1 MIHTCN
7 SYAHTYTHVCIH
19 KHTQGGPQ
27 SPFGDA
33 GFVSQEQHPRQQQ
46 AVPDEVSTDQQQQ
59 EQNRQ
64 GQIMLDLLE
73 GQQVL

>member
-1 MIHTCN
+1 
-7 SYAHTYTHVCIH
+7 
-19 KHTQGGPQ
+19 
-27 SPFGDA
+27 
-33 GFVSQEQHPRQQQ
+33 
-46 AVPDEVSTDQQQQ
+46 VPDEVSTDQQQQ